1 MARQRTKKCP
11 DCGQKTIVDD
21 KRPECQWCH
30 WPLFAKHPPKIEQ
43 ERFAL
48 RTLSWRWAVV
58 SIVVVVI
65 ILYWLTVFG
74 SSDWQ
79 LPVFRQLIVERW
91 YVLLLQMF
99 AALITGL
106 IMLYGVR
113 YLTTRPEIVFAAFV
127 VLGMLLLIASQ
138 KQSAFSQYISSWV
151 SAWLDVGLFSAAV
164 TVLSLAFTFG
174 AILVSVRRTRR

>member
-1 MARQRTKKCP
+1 MARHRTKKCSN
-11 DCGQKTIVDD
+11 CGQRTIVDD
-21 KRPECQWCH
+21 KWSCQWCH
-30 WPLFAKHPPKIEQ
+30 WPLFAKHPPGIEQ

-48 RTLSWRWAVV
+48 RTLRWRWAVV

-99 AALITGL
+99 AALIIGL

-113 YLTTRPEIVFAAFV
+113 YLTTRPEVIFVSFV

-138 KQSAFSQYISSWV
+138 KGGAFSQYISSWL
-151 SAWLDVGLFSAAV
+151 SASLDVGLFSAAV

-174 AILVSVRRTRR
+174 AILVSVRRTKK